1 MFLKGKLSDSAMN
14 QIHDSSAHRFIVAV
28 VWGELIDFLASV
40 KQFLGLTKYLLTN
53 RIIKI
58 MS

>member
-1 MFLKGKLSDSAMN
+1 MN
-14 QIHDSSAHRFIVAV
+14 QIHDSSAHLLIVAV

-53 RIIKI
+53 RIVKI